1 MPISSTVSN
10 LLYAMRLRI
19 APALWVESLALRIDK
34 KSGALPPFDLT
45 PVKPAPAPLY
55 SLHHSLKRVR
65 KMIRSMTAYARCE
78 TKGEWGSAAWELRS
92 VNQRYLETYIRLPEQ
107 FRGLEPAVRERIRNR
122 LTRGKVE
129 VNLRFDADPSAQS
142 ALVLNEKL
150 AIQLVEAAK
159 WVKMQS
165 DEGEI
170 NPVDILRWPG
180 VMSAEEQDL
189 DAISAQLLTALDR
202 AIDDFITARETEGTA
217 LKGLIEQR
225 LEGVSAEVVKV
236 RSHMP
241 DVLKWQR
248 ERLVTRL
255 EEAQVQLENNR
266 LEQELVMLAQRVD
279 VAEELDRL
287 EAHVKETYNI
297 LKKKEAVGRRL
308 DFMMQEFNRE
318 SNTLGSKSINA
329 EITASAI
336 ELKVLIEQMRE
347 QIQNIE

>member
-1 MPISSTVSN
+1 
-10 LLYAMRLRI
+10 
-19 APALWVESLALRIDK
+19 
-34 KSGALPPFDLT
+34 
-45 PVKPAPAPLY
+45 
-55 SLHHSLKRVR
+55 
-65 KMIRSMTAYARCE
+65 MIRSMTAYARRE

-107 FRGLEPAVRERIRNR
+107 FRGLEPVVRERIRNR
-122 LTRGKVE
+122 LTRGKIE
-129 VNLRFDADPSAQS
+129 VNLRFDADPRAQS

-150 AIQLVEAAK
+150 AVQLVQAAN

-189 DAISAQLLTALDR
+189 DAISAQLLTALDA
-202 AIDDFITARETEGTA
+202 AIDEFIIARESEGAA
-217 LKGLIEQR
+217 LKALIEQR
-225 LEGVSAEVVKV
+225 LQGVSAEVIKV
-236 RSHMP
+236 RAHMP

-248 ERLVTRL
+248 ERLLSRL
-255 EEAQVQLENNR
+255 EDAQIQLENNR